1 MSRPDPYGAAES
13 RGWDRPAPLPWPETD
28 LEPQPWQRPGGG
40 AEAYAES
47 PGRTRP
53 AADPYAPPW
62 PDDARYDAPRG
73 RRSYEDHPGP
83 GRDDRAYQGADRGW
97 REQAGHRDDLA
108 PPGIDRD
115 ERDRRDRGPTRA
127 DEPDRWDAGPA
138 YRDEGDP
145 WDRDPT
151 HRDERDRWAA
161 GPHHRG
167 PGPGPREEPPYRDAG
182 SDPRDRAYDEPVR
195 GSRSDMPDDEYPT
208 AQIAPVRDESTG
220 PLTAVADD
228 PAPGRRSGRR
238 GRGRRRASADR
249 PATTQPAAGRAGRN
263 LPAAIGVGLALGA
276 AIVLPLFLYPL
287 AFLAVIAAAV
297 GIGIWEMARAV
308 RRSGAHPPLVPL
320 IAGGVI
326 TVGLAWF
333 AGPDAQSLGL
343 LVTVLGAM
351 IWRLGDGP
359 GNYQRDLT
367 AATLIAVYVPFLG
380 GFAAMLAAAPDDGPF
395 RVLVTLVAVVL
406 SDTGG
411 YAAGV
416 AFGKH
421 PMAPRISPKKSWEGF
436 AGSVTAAAAGSALL
450 LWLLLDVAPWWG
462 ALFGVAIS
470 CAAVVG
476 DLAESMIKR
485 DLGVKD
491 MSNLLPG
498 HGGLMD
504 RLDSILFAVPTAYL
518 LLAVLVPMAG

>member
-1 MSRPDPYGAAES
+1 MSHPDPYGNAEP

-28 LEPQPWQRPGGG
+28 LEPGPWRRPDAGP
-40 AEAYAES
+40 EAYARP
-47 PGRTRP
+47 PGRP
-53 AADPYAPPW
+53 AADPYARPV
-62 PDDARYDAPRG
+62 DAYDAPRG
-73 RRSYEDHPGP
+73 RRPYDGP
-83 GRDDRAYQGADRGW
+83 PVPERGW
-97 REQAGHRDDLA
+97 RDEPA
-108 PPGIDRD
+108 P
-115 ERDRRDRGPTRA
+115 RGPGHA
-127 DEPDRWDAGPA
+127 DAGPGGFRTA
-138 YRDEGDP
+138 DRDP
-145 WDRDPT
+145 WDRDQ
-151 HRDERDRWAA
+151 RDRDPWD
-161 GPHHRG
+161 H
-167 PGPGPREEPPYRDAG
+167 
-182 SDPRDRAYDEPVR
+182 DPRDRGRGADPRERYDATPR
-195 GSRSDMPDDEYPT
+195 DDEYPT
-208 AQIAPVRDESTG
+208 AQIAPVRDEPTTQLAAVRDEPG
-220 PLTAVADD
+220 PD
-228 PAPGRRSGRR
+228 PEQPAARRS
-238 GRGRRRASADR
+238 RGRRRASADR
-249 PATTQPAAGRAGRN
+249 PPAVQPKTSRAGRN

-276 AIVLPLFLYPL
+276 AIVVPLFFYLP

-297 GIGIWEMARAV
+297 AIGSWEMARAV

-320 IAGGVI
+320 VAGGVI
-326 TVGLAWF
+326 TIGLAWF
-333 AGPDAQSLGL
+333 AGPDALCLGL
-343 LVTVLGAM
+343 LVTVLGTM

-380 GFAAMLAAAPDDGPF
+380 GFAAMLAAAPDDGHL

-421 PMAPRISPKKSWEGF
+421 PMAPTISPKKSWEGF

-462 ALFGVAIS
+462 ALFGMAIS
-470 CAAVVG
+470 VAAVLG

-518 LLAVLVPMAG
+518 LLAVFVPMAG

>member
-1 MSRPDPYGAAES
+1 MSHPDPYGNAEP

-28 LEPQPWQRPGGG
+28 LEPGPWRRPDAGP
-40 AEAYAES
+40 EAYARP
-47 PGRTRP
+47 PGRP
-53 AADPYAPPW
+53 AVDPYARPV
-62 PDDARYDAPRG
+62 DAYDAPRG
-73 RRSYEDHPGP
+73 RRPYDGP
-83 GRDDRAYQGADRGW
+83 PVPERGW
-97 REQAGHRDDLA
+97 RDEPA
-108 PPGIDRD
+108 P
-115 ERDRRDRGPTRA
+115 RGPGHA
-127 DEPDRWDAGPA
+127 DAGPGGFRTA
-138 YRDEGDP
+138 DRDP
-145 WDRDPT
+145 WDRDQ
-151 HRDERDRWAA
+151 RDRDPWD
-161 GPHHRG
+161 H
-167 PGPGPREEPPYRDAG
+167 
-182 SDPRDRAYDEPVR
+182 DPRDRGRGADPRERYDATPR
-195 GSRSDMPDDEYPT
+195 DDEYPT
-208 AQIAPVRDESTG
+208 AQIAPVRDEPTTQLPPVRDEPG
-220 PLTAVADD
+220 PD
-228 PAPGRRSGRR
+228 PEQPAARRS
-238 GRGRRRASADR
+238 RGRRRASADR
-249 PATTQPAAGRAGRN
+249 PPTVQPKTSRAGRN

-276 AIVLPLFLYPL
+276 AIVVPLFFYLP

-297 GIGIWEMARAV
+297 AIGSWEMARAV

-320 IAGGVI
+320 VAGGVI

-333 AGPDAQSLGL
+333 AGPDALCLGL
-343 LVTVLGAM
+343 LVTVLGTM

-380 GFAAMLAAAPDDGPF
+380 GFAAMLAAAPDDGHL

-421 PMAPRISPKKSWEGF
+421 PMAPTISPKKSWEGF
-436 AGSVTAAAAGSALL
+436 AGSVTAAAAGSAVL

-462 ALFGVAIS
+462 ALFGMAIS
-470 CAAVVG
+470 VAAVLG

-518 LLAVLVPMAG
+518 LLAVFVPMAG

>member
-1 MSRPDPYGAAES
+1 MGRPDTG
-13 RGWDRPAPLPWPETD
+13 RGE
-28 LEPQPWQRPGGG
+28 
-40 AEAYAES
+40 
-47 PGRTRP
+47 
-53 AADPYAPPW
+53 
-62 PDDARYDAPRG
+62 
-73 RRSYEDHPGP
+73 H
-83 GRDDRAYQGADRGW
+83 
-97 REQAGHRDDLA
+97 
-108 PPGIDRD
+108 
-115 ERDRRDRGPTRA
+115 
-127 DEPDRWDAGPA
+127 DRWDAGPA
-138 YRDEGDP
+138 YRDSDREEHRWDGGPAYREERDP
-145 WDRDPT
+145 WD
-151 HRDERDRWAA
+151 A
-161 GPHHRG
+161 GPD
-167 PGPGPREEPPYRDAG
+167 YRDAG
-182 SDPRDRAYDEPVR
+182 QGYRDAGQGYRDGGPGHRGDSWYPDADHDPRDRGYDEPVR
-195 GSRSDMPDDEYPT
+195 GSRLHVPDDEYPT
-208 AQIAPVRDESTG
+208 AQIAPVRDEPDQLAAGQDEPTG
-220 PLTAVADD
+220 QLAAVRDE
-228 PAPGRRSGRR
+228 PAAGRR

-249 PATTQPAAGRAGRN
+249 PATAQPATGRAGRN

-276 AIVLPLFLYPL
+276 AILVPLFLYPP

-297 GIGIWEMARAV
+297 AIGTWEMARAV
-308 RRSGAHPPLVPL
+308 RRGGAHPPLPPL

-343 LVTVLGAM
+343 LVTVLGTM

-380 GFAAMLAAAPDDGPF
+380 GFAAMLAAAPGDGPL

-436 AGSVTAAAAGSALL
+436 AGSLTAAAAGSALL
-450 LWLLLDVAPWWG
+450 LWLLFELAPWWG
-462 ALFGVAIS
+462 ALFGVAIA
-470 CAAVVG
+470 CAAVLG

-518 LLAVLVPMAG
+518 LLTVLVPAVG